1 MTHQTTTSSGPAVSV
16 ASLAKVRALS
26 ASSDA
31 VSGASS
37 GGQGGKSISRLA
49 VALIIGGVLL
59 VLLCAL
65 SFTVGSR
72 MFALDRSIDGFLH
85 PEANTIE
92 SKLIWAK
99 RAPRTAAA
107 LLVGAALAV
116 SGVLMQALSRNP
128 LAEPGLLG
136 VNSGAAASV
145 VVGVGVLGCRP
156 RSFSSGWRWPVRVWR
171 RRWCSSWAWWI
182 LSRTWI
188 RRRVWCSRVWR

>member
-72 MFALDRSIDGFLH
+72 MFALDRSIDG
-85 PEANTIE
+85 
-92 SKLIWAK
+92 
-99 RAPRTAAA
+99 
-107 LLVGAALAV
+107 
-116 SGVLMQALSRNP
+116 
-128 LAEPGLLG
+128 
-136 VNSGAAASV
+136 
-145 VVGVGVLGCRP
+145 
-156 RSFSSGWRWPVRVWR
+156 SSTR
-171 RRWCSSWAWWI
+171 RRTLSSR
-182 LSRTWI
+182 S
-188 RRRVWCSRVWR
+188 